1 MRQLAALVVVC
12 AAVTLIASPV
22 PAANTATSEGR
33 MKVILDTDIGG
44 DIDDAWALAFV
55 LSHKG
60 FEPLG
65 VTISDGNTPARAK
78 IACKILHLTGRDDLP
93 VAVGRKTNDGFAYQ
107 FAWAEDFEAKKP
119 IAQPAADFIVE
130 TIKKYPGEVTLIA
143 VGPLQN
149 VADAL
154 RKEPELGKYVK
165 RVVLMSGCVYGRA
178 DNQPVIAEWNVVAS
192 TPDSQ
197 VVYAAGLPLTIVP
210 LDSTTHV
217 RLKQE
222 ERERVRKYNSPLTRS
237 LESLYRLWLTSPQSQ
252 MTLHDQL
259 AVAETASPGTFFGKK
274 ETVPLL
280 VDDKGF
286 TRIDR
291 DKGKPAIVCLEPKR
305 DEFMEYYISC
315 LVGQRLGMK

>member
-1 MRQLAALVVVC
+1 MKRFAWRVAIC
-12 AAVTLIASPV
+12 AAVLVFGMVDHARG
-22 PAANTATSEGR
+22 AEATREK

-44 DIDDAWALAFV
+44 DIDDAWALAF
-55 LSHKG
+55 LISHPG

-65 VTISDGNTPARAK
+65 VTITDGNTPARAR
-78 IACKILHLTGRDDLP
+78 IACKLLHLTGKDGIP
-93 VAVGRKTNDGFAYQ
+93 VSVGRKTGDGFDYQ
-107 FAWAEDFEAKKP
+107 FSWAEDFEAKKP
-119 IAQPAADFIVE
+119 IEQPAADFLVE
-130 TIKKYPGEVTLIA
+130 TIKRYPGEVTLIA

-154 RKEPELGKYVK
+154 RKEPNLGNYVK

-178 DNQPVIAEWNVVAS
+178 DGQPVIPEWNVVAS
-192 TPDSQ
+192 RADSQ

-217 RLKQE
+217 QLKQE
-222 ERERVRKYNSPLTRS
+222 ERERVRNYRSPLTRS
-237 LESLYRLWLTSPQSQ
+237 LECLYRLWLSSPQSR

-274 ETVPLL
+274 ETLPLV

-291 DKGKPAIVCLEPKR
+291 EKGKPTSVCLEPKR
-305 DEFMEYYISC
+305 DQFMEYYISR
-315 LVGQRLGMK
+315 LTNQRLGM